1 MVKGEST
8 MSVNMGKLDKVIRII
23 IVIGLIVT
31 AFVTTQWWLL
41 IFAFM
46 LGVTIFTGFCGIY
59 AFLGIR
65 TCPYK
70 PTVKK

>member
-1 MVKGEST
+1 MDEGEY
-8 MSVNMGKLDKVIRII
+8 NMNVGNKDKVVRAILVVGITI
-23 IVIGLIVT
+23 AAVLT
-31 AFVTTQWWLL
+31 QQWWLL
-41 IFAFM
+41 LFSVM
-46 LGVTIFTGFCGIY
+46 LTITIFTGFCGIY

>member
-1 MVKGEST
+1 MVKGKST

-31 AFVTTQWWLL
+31 AFLSTQWWLL
-41 IFAFM
+41 IFAAM
-46 LGVTIFTGFCGIY
+46 IGITIFTGFCGIY

-70 PTVKK
+70 STVKK